1 MSNVIKNK
9 ILVFVARFK
18 RLFQKWDCIF
28 LLNSMFFSS
37 GPHIKTEVDLQIL
50 IKTNICMY

>member
-18 RLFQKWDCIF
+18 RIFQKWDCIF